1 MSGPELVGS
10 SGPGA
15 APEPVLLDAQYLD
28 LTYSVDRA
36 PASDYPSLLA
46 AHLLERRYGRP
57 GRLLDFGCGRGD
69 ALRAFAG
76 LGFEAVGADVSPR
89 ARALSPG
96 FEVVI
101 VDPETSVL
109 PLPDASFDG
118 VFSKSVVEHMQ
129 SPIDLVRESWR
140 VLRPGGVLVVM
151 TPSWEHQA
159 WGPFYID
166 HTHVTP
172 FTAPALRDLLLLAGF
187 EDVESAFFHQLPF
200 VWRHPALRFVPGL
213 VRRLPLPYRP
223 YREQAPWPESLNTL
237 IRFSKEVMLLAA
249 GRKGGA

>member
-1 MSGPELVGS
+1 VNGPKPVGS
-10 SGPGA
+10 SGPG

-28 LTYSVDRA
+28 LTYSVHRA
-36 PASDYPSLLA
+36 PAGDYPSLLA
-46 AHLLERRYGRP
+46 AHLLEHWYRSP
-57 GRLLDFGCGRGD
+57 GRLLDFGSGRGD

-89 ARALSPG
+89 ARELAAG

-101 VDPETSVL
+101 VDPVTSVL
-109 PLPDASFDG
+109 PFPDSSFDC
-118 VFSKSVVEHMQ
+118 VFSKSVVEHMG
-129 SPIDLVRESWR
+129 SPIDLAREAWR
-140 VLRPGGVLVVM
+140 VLRPGGTAVVM

-187 EDVESAFFHQLPF
+187 EEVESTFFHQLPF
-200 VWRHPALRFVPGL
+200 VWRHTSLRLVPEI

-223 YREQAPWPESLNTL
+223 YRATAPWPESLNKL